1 MTTQHNPVPDGQLA
15 ASLRPLLEELEG
27 RLIIRGKG
35 SQAASIAKLRTFV
48 SSDFGVDKTLQAA
61 VDTKTRPM
69 FDAPGA
75 KQ

>member
-1 MTTQHNPVPDGQLA
+1 MTTQHNPVPDEQLA
-15 ASLRPLLEELEG
+15 AALRPLLEELEG

-35 SQAASIAKLRTFV
+35 AQAAAIVKLRTFV
-48 SSDFGVDKTLQAA
+48 SVDFGVDKTLQAP

-69 FDAPGA
+69 FEAPGA

>member
-1 MTTQHNPVPDGQLA
+1 VTTQDNPVPDWKLA
-15 ASLRPLLEELEG
+15 ALLRPLLEELED
-27 RLIIRGKG
+27 RLIICGKG

-69 FDAPGA
+69 VDAPGA